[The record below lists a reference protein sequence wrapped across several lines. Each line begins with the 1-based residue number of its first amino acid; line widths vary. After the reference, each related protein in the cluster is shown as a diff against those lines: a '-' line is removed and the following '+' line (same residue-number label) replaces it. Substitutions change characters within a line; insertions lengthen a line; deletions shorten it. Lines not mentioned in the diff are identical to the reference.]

1 MPTSTG
7 FYGRETEIA
16 WLRGMFEQCAAR
28 NADGKFIG
36 GPRMAFVIAESGI
49 GKSRLV
55 QELCLQLTSDAIW
68 DPPTIDYWPD
78 AFLEVGAQL
87 RTVPDMKGHV
97 PKGPPRFAWLG
108 ARWQTTEVRNV
119 QERRSI
125 LPSLRSSVMVHAEI
139 LKSHGSAW
147 DDATARIVNSV
158 KRDGVGETVS
168 AIADLSSVPFVGLL
182 MKLAKGTKDLVQ
194 DRMAGPRNF
203 EQVEAEELKSEV
215 DEVLDCMRLLLH
227 NKSAVPTVLWLDDAQ
242 WIDAE
247 TTKFVDK
254 LWAEAQRQQWPL
266 LIVVTH
272 WEREWRELAHAPSD
286 SNEQSQLRAFEGT
299 HGVDCLHLTKA
310 GSIELDLCLSQR
322 LPGLTASQRT
332 LLVEKAAGNFLTMIE
347 NIAELRSEPMW
358 FANER
363 FDGVLTTA
371 AVDHISK
378 FETDRERRVRQRFQ
392 AFTAEVKKVLG
403 WSTQLG
409 VRFLSEVVAEFVGE
423 NLKHPDPAAL
433 LEQCVD
439 PLVVLGKPSALTR
452 EFRDKVFHQVASEY
466 RGKFLQR
473 DETRLSQIL
482 RTHLIE
488 WINNSFDSDGN
499 EIWPNE
505 ENGIAPPERSAT
517 ALKGEERRDL
527 LGIARRELALPEV
540 PDWSSPKDVA
550 AVRARAD
557 FFGRLII

>member
-1 MPTSTG
+1 MPISTG

-16 WLRGMFEQCAAR
+16 WLRGMFESCAAR

-55 QELCLQLTSDAIW
+55 QELYIRLTNDPQW
-68 DPPTIDYWPD
+68 DPPEVDYWPE
-78 AFLEVGAQL
+78 AFGDGGVNL
-87 RTVPDMKGHV
+87 REVPDMKGHV

-108 ARWQTTEVRNV
+108 ARWRSTEEHNALA
-119 QERRSI
+119 RRSV

-247 TTKFVDK
+247 TMKFVER
-254 LWAEAQRQQWPL
+254 LWKEAERNLWPL

-272 WEREWRELAHAPSD
+272 WEREWRERAHAKRDASEGNRLSD
-286 SNEQSQLRAFEGT
+286 YEGEI
-299 HGVDCLHLTKA
+299 GVECLHLTKA
-310 GSIELDLCLSQR
+310 
-322 LPGLTASQRT
+322 
-332 LLVEKAAGNFLTMIE
+332 
-347 NIAELRSEPMW
+347 
-358 FANER
+358 
-363 FDGVLTTA
+363 
-371 AVDHISK
+371 
-378 FETDRERRVRQRFQ
+378 
-392 AFTAEVKKVLG
+392 
-403 WSTQLG
+403 
-409 VRFLSEVVAEFVGE
+409 
-423 NLKHPDPAAL
+423 
-433 LEQCVD
+433 
-439 PLVVLGKPSALTR
+439 
-452 EFRDKVFHQVASEY
+452 
-466 RGKFLQR
+466 
-473 DETRLSQIL
+473 
-482 RTHLIE
+482 
-488 WINNSFDSDGN
+488 
-499 EIWPNE
+499 
-505 ENGIAPPERSAT
+505 
-517 ALKGEERRDL
+517 
-527 LGIARRELALPEV
+527 
-540 PDWSSPKDVA
+540 
-550 AVRARAD
+550 
-557 FFGRLII
+557 